1 MPILPADFDHPQV
14 RALLRLHLER
24 AFAVTPPESRH
35 ALDLDGLRRPDITA
49 WALWQGEEV
58 QALGALRL
66 LAPGHGEVKSMFTAD
81 SARRQ
86 GAASTMLGHIIAQ
99 ARAAGCTL
107 LSLETGAMDYF
118 APARALYAR
127 HGFVSCGPYAHYV
140 ADPNSRFME
149 LALG

>member
-24 AFAVTPPESRH
+24 AFAVTPVCSRH

-49 WALWQGEEV
+49 WALWQADQV

-81 SARRQ
+81 AARRQ
-86 GAASTMLGHIIAQ
+86 GAASTMLGHIIAE

-127 HGFVSCGPYAHYV
+127 HGFTSCGPYADYRP
-140 ADPNSRFME
+140 DPNSCFMQR
-149 LALG
+149 AL